1 MAEHIRERDM
11 SLHPSGVAGFGALLA
26 LAVAVGPG
34 TAQAEEV
41 VVFAAAS
48 LKDGLDAV
56 AADFQAATGHTVTVS
71 YAGSNAL
78 ATQII
83 AGAPA
88 DIFIS
93 AAVNWMDAVEAEGLV
108 VPGTRADILGNTL
121 VLIAHGRDA
130 APVAIAPGF
139 DLAGLLGDG
148 RLSMA
153 LVDAVPAGQYGRAAL
168 ESLGVWFAVEPAVAQ
183 SENVRA
189 ALALVAAGEAPFG
202 IVYASDA
209 AAEDNVTVV
218 GTFPAGSH
226 PPIVYPAALLAGAAD
241 AADRAF
247 LDALTAPAA
256 DAAFAAQGFAV
267 ID

>member
-1 MAEHIRERDM
+1 MPQLRLIR
-11 SLHPSGVAGFGALLA
+11 SSATALLVLGS
-26 LAVAVGPG
+26 LAAP
-34 TAQAEEV
+34 ASADEV

-48 LKDGLDAV
+48 LKNGLDAV
-56 AADFQAATGHTVTVS
+56 AAGFQSATGHTVTIS
-71 YAGSNAL
+71 YGGSNAL

-83 AGAPA
+83 QGAPA

-93 AAVNWMDAVEAEGLV
+93 AAVNWMDEVEKAGMV

-130 APVAIAPGF
+130 QPVEIGPGF
-139 DLAGLLGDG
+139 DLTGILGDG

-168 ESLGVWFAVEPAVAQ
+168 ESLGLWSSVEASVAQ

-189 ALALVAAGEAPFG
+189 ALALVSTGEAPFG
-202 IVYASDA
+202 IVYATDA
-209 AAEDNVTVV
+209 VADDNVTVV
-218 GTFPAGSH
+218 GTFPPGSH
-226 PPIVYPAALLAGAAD
+226 PPIVYPAALLTGAAD

-247 LDALTAPAA
+247 LQALTADAA
-256 DAAFAAQGFAV
+256 DAAFASQGFA
-267 ID
+267 ITN